1 MGQSRTL
8 GAVRSYFSKNR
19 KRLDFDRIA
28 EEAQVRE
35 ADPGALPMLA
45 QQVTHLLVGRC
56 V

>member
-28 EEAQVRE
+28 EEAQVRASD
-35 ADPGALPMLA
+35 ADTLPMSA
-45 QQVTHLLVGRC
+45 QQVI
-56 V
+56 